1 MEESFAEFG
10 AIKKDFDT
18 LKEELIDFIMTKEQ
32 VKQMSQ
38 LIQLVNSQ
46 KVQQAEEMEDLKLA
60 NAVQIRELR
69 KENNF
74 SADCFPTK
82 KDQTLSDTDPVQF
95 VSHKRDIVRPL
106 CDAQVQ
112 HLGDERQPGE
122 IQGFMSNEQHIC
134 SKVYPLNRKTV
145 NSNCKKL
152 LRRRAVVKGSSYYAS
167 PVTIVKK
174 LKGSPRVCVKKI
186 NKGFQC

>member
-1 MEESFAEFG
+1 MKAELG
-10 AIKKDFDT
+10 DFDIA
-18 LKEELIDFIMTKEQ
+18 KQQVRKMAELN
-32 VKQMSQ
+32 
-38 LIQLVNSQ
+38 QLVNSL
-46 KVQQAEEMEDLKLA
+46 KVLHAAEMADLKLGLA
-60 NAVQIRELR
+60 IQIKNIF
-69 KENNF
+69 KEEN
-74 SADCFPTK
+74 SSTDRFPP
-82 KDQTLSDTDPVQF
+82 QGGQALPGTDPIQF